1 MRGFSGGRAS
11 LLVTVALATLGA
23 ACKSKSSSSRDAAGS
38 ADAGA
43 DAAVGAEAGMGAE
56 AGVDVAA
63 DAAPGDS
70 ALADA
75 LRADSAPD
83 ATADRPA
90 PDAAPDAGALD
101 AAAANPRR
109 LWFSGPE
116 DSIHLAEVEPDT
128 PF

>member
-1 MRGFSGGRAS
+1 MRGFSGRRAS

-23 ACKSKSSSSRDAAGS
+23 ACKSKDGSSRDAAGS
-38 ADAGA
+38 VDAAADA
-43 DAAVGAEAGMGAE
+43 DTGAE
-56 AGVDVAA
+56 AGVDARA

-75 LRADSAPD
+75 VRADSAAPD
-83 ATADRPA
+83 APPDLA
-90 PDAAPDAGALD
+90 PDAARDAGALD